1 MSELGFITFCFVTVF
16 LFLGLPLLADGLLDW
31 VKANARAVRLAG
43 EIALVVA
50 IAGWFGVVLALAVR

>member
-1 MSELGFITFCFVTVF
+1 M
-16 LFLGLPLLADGLLDW
+16 
-31 VKANARAVRLAG
+31 KNAKQSRFFSVIA